1 MCPWVSMEA
10 PGMCRDVSAAAAPE
24 GRPPSLS
31 FSVPS
36 CSVPLAVWEGVLEMQ
51 LEMAAG
57 LLTAS
62 AGTGSRERGT
72 CGGAGAVRGHGDG
85 TEKLVQ
91 HVAAWPW

>member
-10 PGMCRDVSAAAAPE
+10 AGMCRDVSAAAAPE
-24 GRPPSLS
+24 ERPPSLS
-31 FSVPS
+31 SVPS

-51 LEMAAG
+51 SEMAAG

-62 AGTGSRERGT
+62 AGTGRRQSGT
-72 CGGAGAVRGHGDG
+72 CGGAGVMWGHGGG

-91 HVAAWPW
+91 LVAAWPW